1 MKSTIYLDN
10 NATTHLDNSVL
21 QCMVETWNKQ
31 RGNPASQHKFG
42 RESRRIVE
50 AGRDVIGEL
59 CGMQYFGTDTD
70 QVVFT
75 SGGTEANNL
84 AINGLAADTGKI
96 VISAVEHASILEA
109 AEKWRLAGRSVCLL
123 PVDSQGLPDLS
134 FLETLIYQHRNSDSP
149 DDRIALVSVMLANN
163 ETGVIAPIQQIAALC
178 RQAHITVH
186 TDAVQALGKFPL
198 SFSELGVDA
207 MSITAHKLHGP
218 VGIGALLLRQGVQL
232 EPQLRGG
239 FQQAGLRPG
248 TEPVALV
255 AGFAKAVDLAVGAL
269 AERESHMQSLR
280 DEFERGI
287 AEQIPSAVF
296 VAKDLPR
303 LPQTS
308 CVAFPGL
315 NRQQLQMS
323 LDLDGIAC
331 STGSACASGSSQPSH
346 VLLAMKF
353 PTEIVEGAVRFS
365 LSHEITQESIAEAVT
380 RITTVVKRLQG
391 N

>member
-10 NATTHLDNSVL
+10 NATTHLDNRVL

-50 AGRDVIGEL
+50 AGRDLIGEL
-59 CGMQYFGTDTD
+59 CDMQYFGTDTD
-70 QVVFT
+70 QVIFT

-84 AINGLAADTGKI
+84 AIAGLTAELGTI
-96 VISAVEHASILEA
+96 VVSSVEHPSVLEA
-109 AEKWRLAGRSVCLL
+109 AERCRLAGRSVRIL
-123 PVDSQGLPDLS
+123 PVDEYGVPDLVLLKS
-134 FLETLIYQHRNSDSP
+134 WIEKHIHSESP
-149 DDRIALVSVMLANN
+149 DDRIALVSIMFANN
-163 ETGVIAPIQQIAALC
+163 ETGVVTPIQEIAAMC
-178 RQAHITVH
+178 NPAGITLH
-186 TDAVQALGKFPL
+186 TDAVQALGKIPL
-198 SFSELGVDA
+198 SFLDLGVDA
-207 MSITAHKLHGP
+207 MTITAHKLHGP
-218 VGIGALLLRQGVQL
+218 VGIGALLLRHGIEL

-255 AGFAKAVDLAVGAL
+255 TGFAKAVDLAVGSIT
-269 AERESHMQSLR
+269 ERESHMHALR
-280 DEFERGI
+280 DEFERCI
-287 AEQIPSAVF
+287 SALVPNAIF
-296 VAKDLPR
+296 VAKKRLR

-323 LDLDGIAC
+323 LDLEGVAC

-346 VLLAMKF
+346 VLQAMNL
-353 PTEIVEGAVRFS
+353 PEEIIEGAIRFS
-365 LSHEITQESIAEAVT
+365 LSYETTEEIIVDAANRIA
-380 RITTVVKRLQG
+380 TVVHRLQST
-391 N
+391 